1 MESRD
6 YRKKLNRN
14 SLREE
19 VMEEGQS
26 SQGRMRKNSL
36 REGVIKKRSSL
47 EEEVTK
53 KKDSLEEEVDK
64 ELIIIKEH
72 RLELKAESE

>member
-1 MESRD
+1 
-6 YRKKLNRN
+6 
-14 SLREE
+14 
-19 VMEEGQS
+19 MEEGQN

-53 KKDSLEEEVDK
+53 KKDSLEEGVDK

-72 RLELKAESE
+72 

>member
-1 MESRD
+1 MES
-6 YRKKLNRN
+6 
-14 SLREE
+14 
-19 VMEEGQS
+19 QS

-53 KKDSLEEEVDK
+53 KKDSLEEGVDK
-64 ELIIIKEH
+64 ELIIVKDD
-72 RLELKAESE
+72 RLELKAESK